1 MSKQPGTET
10 QQQVEARAVHWLED
24 PLGSIIAASAATI
37 GSFGVVL
44 GGIWAIN
51 VALH

>member
-1 MSKQPGTET
+1 MSDKQAQTPQAESK
-10 QQQVEARAVHWLED
+10 VVRWLED
-24 PLGSIIAASAATI
+24 PLGSIITASAATI

-51 VALH
+51 IAIN